1 MGVGERKVKIMY
13 KPLRIEIS
21 YNDAVHYYHAITGS
35 TRLKKISTL
44 YDKMGCGRVTF
55 SIPRRFLKLKHLF
68 QLTNSVELRDTKEV
82 IFVCDK
88 EVWPPVFRIGD
99 C

>member
-1 MGVGERKVKIMY
+1 MH

-21 YNDAVHYYHAITGS
+21 HKDAITYYHSITGS
-35 TRLKKISTL
+35 TRLKKVSTL
-44 YDKMGCGRVTF
+44 YDNMGCGRICF
-55 SIPRRFLKLKHLF
+55 NLPQKFIMWKHLIA
-68 QLTNSVELRDTKEV
+68 LKNSIELRDTKSV

-88 EVWPPVFRIGD
+88 EVYPPVFRIGD